1 MYITSSISKSSGEEH
16 IQDDTGGSL
25 IRSTDNSMSPQK
37 SVGELFL
44 PSPYLSESLSPR
56 KSTMIGDS
64 LRATK
69 TNVIGVAKIDFFLF
83 KFE

>member
-1 MYITSSISKSSGEEH
+1 
-16 IQDDTGGSL
+16 
-25 IRSTDNSMSPQK
+25 MSPQK

-44 PSPYLSESLSPR
+44 PSPYLSGSLSPR
-56 KSTMIGDS
+56 KSTMIRDS